1 MAATRQHPQLITGNE
16 RLDRLHQRRMQV
28 RVDAQWTGTPS
39 CRTRNDRQSR
49 SRSYAGRSGVAIS
62 LAGFSE
68 RHMLRTIERYTHQQ
82 LTITTLPGLEPKPR
96 AERPD
101 FAPRNDRPRPYA
113 RQERSNDRYS
123 NDRQSNDRNSNDRNS
138 RFDFTRGQDESR
150 PAGERRSFNRDGG
163 YPARDDQ
170 ARRGGPRSD
179 APYSP
184 KPYAPRPEVRR
195 SGPWE
200 GRSAGSF
207 ADRNEGQAR
216 NYWQNASAES
226 QDSSNHSDAQPGANA
241 WNSQP
246 ADKRSQPRSSGK
258 PFGHGG
264 ARDGQPRGDHAPRK
278 GKPSFSG
285 KPGGHRPP
293 RER

>member
-1 MAATRQHPQLITGNE
+1 
-16 RLDRLHQRRMQV
+16 
-28 RVDAQWTGTPS
+28 
-39 CRTRNDRQSR
+39 
-49 SRSYAGRSGVAIS
+49 
-62 LAGFSE
+62 
-68 RHMLRTIERYTHQQ
+68 MLRTIERYTHQQ

-101 FAPRNDRPRPYA
+101 FAPRNERPRPYA
-113 RQERSNDRYS
+113 RPERSHDRG
-123 NDRQSNDRNSNDRNS
+123 S
-138 RFDFTRGQDESR
+138 RFDFTRSQGENEPR
-150 PAGERRSFNRDGG
+150 PAGERRPYNRDTS

-179 APYSP
+179 APP
-184 KPYAPRPEVRR
+184 KPYASRPEVRR

-216 NYWQNASAES
+216 NYWQNAPAES
-226 QDSSNHSDAQPGANA
+226 GDSDNHTDAQPGANA

-246 ADKRSQPRSSGK
+246 ADKRSQPRSHGK

-285 KPGGHRPP
+285 KPGGQRPP